1 MTKDAIGIILARGGS
16 KRLPRKNI
24 LNFNSK
30 PLIAWSIKAAIN
42 SNVFDKVL
50 VSTDDQEIADISKK
64 FGAEVPFLRKSGS
77 DDITPSSEATLIAL
91 NEAEEYWNKEFTVVA
106 QLMANCPLRNS
117 KDIKKC
123 FDAFTSSNASSQI
136 SCFKFGWMMPWWAL
150 KLSEDGRGESIF
162 PEAIKKRSQDLPD
175 LYCPTGAIWFA
186 NREELIK
193 NKSFY
198 MKNTRYEEISWIS
211 AVDIDEYDDLKMAEL
226 CFNLRN
232 H

>member
-1 MTKDAIGIILARGGS
+1 
-16 KRLPRKNI
+16 
-24 LNFNSK
+24 
-30 PLIAWSIKAAIN
+30 
-42 SNVFDKVL
+42 
-50 VSTDDQEIADISKK
+50 
-64 FGAEVPFLRKSGS
+64 
-77 DDITPSSEATLIAL
+77 
-91 NEAEEYWNKEFTVVA
+91 
-106 QLMANCPLRNS
+106 
-117 KDIKKC
+117 
-123 FDAFTSSNASSQI
+123 
-136 SCFKFGWMMPWWAL
+136 MPWWAL

-162 PEAIKKRSQDLPD
+162 PEALKKRSQDLPD

-232 H
+232 Q